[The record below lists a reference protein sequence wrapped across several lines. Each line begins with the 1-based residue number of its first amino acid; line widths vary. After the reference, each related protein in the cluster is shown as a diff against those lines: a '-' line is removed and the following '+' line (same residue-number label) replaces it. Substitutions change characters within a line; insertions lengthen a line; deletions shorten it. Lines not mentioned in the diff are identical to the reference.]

1 MRTQYKIGDRVIA
14 RHSFASLG
22 TQIKKGDTGTVINAY
37 AEFGALHICVEFD
50 KPHPKMHDGNAIRG
64 TNGKSGCCWW
74 FDRGL
79 DVHFAINKP
88 CDKKI
93 VITTDGVE
101 TLARLYEN
109 GKVVKKATAKCS
121 PEDEFDFNVG
131 AKYAFERLAEPAAE
145 KKEEYYNGKVVCVKV
160 NSNPGIYTAGKI
172 YQFVDG
178 RFIDDTGNQMPRRRQ
193 MKDFKEWQKYSAS
206 EFIEIKE

>member
-1 MRTQYKIGDRVIA
+1 MKYKVGDKVRVRKDLIEDKSYYMDDRSDNRIVVLPMLDLKGRIVTITRA
-14 RHSFASLG
+14 TECGYS
-22 TQIKKGDTGTVINAY
+22 IK
-37 AEFGALHICVEFD
+37 EFGCTWTDEMFEDTV
-50 KPHPKMHDGNAIRG
+50 
-64 TNGKSGCCWW
+64 
-74 FDRGL
+74 
-79 DVHFAINKP
+79 

-93 VITTDGVE
+93 VITSDGVE

-131 AKYAFERLAEPAAE
+131 AKLAFERLTEPAAE

-160 NSNPGIYTAGKI
+160 NTNPGIYTAGKI

-178 RFIDDTGNQMPRRRQ
+178 RFIDDTGNQMPQSRQ
-193 MKDFKEWQKYSAS
+193 MKDFMEWQKYSAS